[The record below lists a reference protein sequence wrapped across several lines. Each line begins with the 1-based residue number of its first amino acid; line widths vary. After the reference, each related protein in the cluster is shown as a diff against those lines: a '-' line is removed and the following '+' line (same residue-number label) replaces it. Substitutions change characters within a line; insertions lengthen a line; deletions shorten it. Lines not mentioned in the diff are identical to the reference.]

1 MSKDVKVLKLTTGEE
16 VIGRFKTLNGD
27 LYQLTKA
34 RQVIMQP
41 VGPQQV
47 GIGLL
52 PWLASNQDGDV
63 PIKKSQ
69 VIVEPIS
76 PPDELEKEYLQ
87 QTTGIALAK

>member
-1 MSKDVKVLKLTTGEE
+1 MNDVVRVLKLTTGEE
-16 VIGRFKTLNGD
+16 VIGHFKVQSGD
-27 LYQLTKA
+27 MYELTKA
-34 RQVIMQP
+34 RQIVMQP

-52 PWLASNQDGDV
+52 PWLASNQDGEI

-69 VIVEPIS
+69 VVTMPIT
-76 PPDELEKEYLQ
+76 PPEELEKEYLQ